1 MTAAFKSAVSVVF
14 SGTFSTFSCGLLASY
29 PINKKVKKKTVPV
42 LRAVS
47 LLSFRPGYFT
57 FEIDKI

>member
-1 MTAAFKSAVSVVF
+1 MTAAFKSAVLVVF

-29 PINKKVKKKTVPV
+29 PINKKVKKTVPV